1 MNYREIRHTFLNY
14 FKDHGHKIVRSS
26 SLVPHND
33 PTLLFTNA
41 GMVQF
46 KGLFLG
52 ETKRSYTRA
61 ASSQKCMRAGGKHND
76 LENVGYTLRH
86 HTFFEML
93 GNFSFGDYFKEEAIT
108 WAWELLTE
116 IYRLPKNRLYVSVY
130 KDDDE
135 AFRIW
140 QKEIGLSSDRIVSL
154 GDKDNF
160 WSMGDTG
167 PCGPCSEILID
178 QGPSFGCNK
187 PDCGPGCD
195 CDRYLEIWNLVFTQ
209 FDKNKQGQLIPL
221 PRPNIDTGMG
231 LERLASVVQG
241 VRSNYD
247 TDIFTPIIRQIENI
261 SEKRYGEDDQETVAF
276 RVISDHARSSAFL
289 IADGVMPSNEGRG
302 YVLRRIIR
310 RAIRFGQVLGITD
323 RFFAAV
329 CNAVIE
335 TMGADYEELLMA
347 KDLIKGVIN
356 NEEKR
361 FADTLDYSMRLLD
374 EEIRKLKETGKN
386 IISGDIAF
394 KLYDTYGLSI
404 DLLQDVARDKD
415 LAVDTDGFNR
425 AMLRQKIMS
434 QEAWKG
440 SGETKIPKSYR
451 SLLTQGVS
459 CDFLGYDRL
468 EIPDAQVIAVLADT
482 EQDNPPAQ
490 GDRAEVVLNKTPFYG
505 QAGGQTGDT
514 GWLVNDEMRFRV
526 TDTIRI
532 DNKLIIHKGRLER
545 GVIKK
550 GDTVNATVDTYH
562 RTSTAANHTA
572 THLLHAVLRD
582 IIGEHVK
589 QAGSLV
595 SADRL
600 RFDFSHFTQ
609 VDWEKLMEIEQ
620 RVNSLIQENMP
631 VTTTEMSREDAM
643 KTGAMA
649 IFEERYGDVVRVVK
663 IGEGVSME
671 LCGGTHVRQTGDIA
685 LFKIVN
691 EEAIAAN
698 VRRIEA
704 LTGKAALLYIQEQE
718 DKLRRASMLLKTN
731 SIADRIERLLAE
743 LKSKERQIESLKAR
757 LLSKESENLTDG
769 IKQIGSTKI
778 LAKKIKV
785 DSPKELRESADRL
798 KNKLGSGIIF
808 LGTEKDGKAML
819 VCVVSKD
826 LVKRFKAGDIIRETA
841 ELVGGRGGGRP
852 DMAQGGGNKPEGI
865 DRAIEAVYNIVALA
879 EASKQDIRL

>member
-1 MNYREIRHTFLNY
+1 MNYKEIRRSFLDY

-26 SLVPHND
+26 SLIPHDD

-46 KGLFLG
+46 KSLFLG
-52 ETKRSYTRA
+52 ETKRPYTRA

-116 IYRLPKNRLYVSVY
+116 IYALPKDRLYVSVY

-140 QKEIGLSSDRIVSL
+140 QEEIGLPADRIVRL

-178 QGPSFGCNK
+178 QGPSFGCNR

-209 FDKNKQGQLIPL
+209 FDRNKQGQLIPL
-221 PRPNIDTGMG
+221 PSPNIDTGMG
-231 LERLASVVQG
+231 LERLASVVQK
-241 VRSNYD
+241 VKSNYD
-247 TDIFTPIIRQIENI
+247 TDLFAPIIRRIEDI
-261 SEKRYGEDDQETVAF
+261 SGKRYGDDNQETIAF

-310 RAIRFGQVLGITD
+310 RAIRFGQVLGITN
-323 RFFAAV
+323 RFFASV
-329 CNAVIE
+329 CMSVVE
-335 TMGADYEELLMA
+335 TMGDDYEELVMA

-374 EEIRKLKETGKN
+374 EEIQKLMETGKN
-386 IISGDIAF
+386 IISGDVAF

-404 DLLQDVARDKD
+404 DLLQDVARDKN
-415 LAVDTDGFNR
+415 LSVDIDGFNR

-434 QEAWKG
+434 QKAWKG
-440 SGETKIPKSYR
+440 SGEAKIPKTYSA
-451 SLLTQGVS
+451 LLSQGIS
-459 CDFLGYDRL
+459 CNFLGYNTL
-468 EIPDAQVIAVLADT
+468 EIPDAEVIAVLTAK
-482 EQDNPPAQ
+482 QDQAAAQQ
-490 GDRAEVVLNKTPFYG
+490 GDEAEVILNKTPFYG
-505 QAGGQTGDT
+505 QAGGQVGDT
-514 GWLVNDEMRFRV
+514 GWLINDEMRFRV
-526 TDTIRI
+526 TDTIKI
-532 DNKLIIHKGRLER
+532 DHKLIIHKGRLEK
-545 GVIKK
+545 GIIKNH
-550 GDTVNATVDTYH
+550 DVVHAIVDKD
-562 RTSTAANHTA
+562 RRKATAANHTA

-595 SADRL
+595 SPDRL

-620 RVNSLIQENMP
+620 KVNSLIQKNMP
-631 VTTTEMSREDAM
+631 VTTTEMSREEAM

-671 LCGGTHVRQTGDIA
+671 LCGGTHVHHTGDIA
-685 LFKIVN
+685 FFKIVN
-691 EEAIAAN
+691 EEAVAAN

-704 LTGKAALLYIQEQE
+704 LTGKAAVLYVQTQEKE
-718 DKLRRASMLLKTN
+718 LRHASMLLKTN
-731 SIADRIERLLAE
+731 RIAERIEHLLTE
-743 LKSKERQIESLKAR
+743 LKNKERQIESLKAR

-769 IKQIGSTKI
+769 IKQIGKTKI

-798 KNKLGSGIIF
+798 RDKVGSGIIF
-808 LGTEKDGKAML
+808 LGAEKDGKAML

-826 LVKRFKAGDIIRETA
+826 LVKRFKAGEIIKETA
-841 ELVGGRGGGRP
+841 ELVGGKGGGRP
-852 DMAQGGGNKPEGI
+852 DMAQGGGNRPEGI
-865 DRAIEAVYNIVALA
+865 NRAIETVYNIVALA
-879 EASKQDIRL
+879 EASKE

>member
-1 MNYREIRHTFLNY
+1 MNYKEIRRSFLDY

-26 SLVPHND
+26 SLIPHDD

-46 KGLFLG
+46 KSLFLG
-52 ETKRSYTRA
+52 ETKRPYTRA

-116 IYRLPKNRLYVSVY
+116 IYALPKDRLYVSVY

-140 QKEIGLSSDRIVSL
+140 QEEIGLPADRIVRL

-178 QGPSFGCNK
+178 QGPSFGCNR

-209 FDKNKQGQLIPL
+209 FDRNKQGQLIPL
-221 PRPNIDTGMG
+221 PSPNIDTGMG
-231 LERLASVVQG
+231 LERLASVVQK
-241 VRSNYD
+241 VKSNYD
-247 TDIFTPIIRQIENI
+247 TDLFLPIIRRIEDI
-261 SEKRYGEDDQETVAF
+261 SGKRYGDDNQETIAF

-310 RAIRFGQVLGITD
+310 RAIRFGQVLGITN
-323 RFFAAV
+323 RFFASV
-329 CNAVIE
+329 CMSVVE
-335 TMGADYEELLMA
+335 TMGDDYEELVMA

-374 EEIRKLKETGKN
+374 EEIQKLMETGKN
-386 IISGDIAF
+386 IISGDVAF

-404 DLLQDVARDKD
+404 DLLQDVARDKN
-415 LAVDTDGFNR
+415 LSVDIDGFNR

-434 QEAWKG
+434 QKAWKG
-440 SGETKIPKSYR
+440 SGEAKIPKTYSA
-451 SLLTQGVS
+451 LLSQGIS
-459 CDFLGYDRL
+459 CDFLGYNML
-468 EIPDAQVIAVLADT
+468 EIPDAEVIAVLTAK
-482 EQDNPPAQ
+482 QDQAAAQQ
-490 GDRAEVVLNKTPFYG
+490 GDEAEVILNKTPFYG
-505 QAGGQTGDT
+505 QAGGQVGDT
-514 GWLVNDEMRFRV
+514 GWLINDEMRFRV
-526 TDTIRI
+526 TDTIKI
-532 DNKLIIHKGRLER
+532 DHKLIIHKGRLEK
-545 GVIKK
+545 GIIKNH
-550 GDTVNATVDTYH
+550 DVVHAIVDKD
-562 RTSTAANHTA
+562 RRKATAANHTA

-595 SADRL
+595 SPDRL

-620 RVNSLIQENMP
+620 KVNGLIQKNMP
-631 VTTTEMSREDAM
+631 VTTTEMSREEAM

-671 LCGGTHVRQTGDIA
+671 LCGGTHVHHTGDIA
-685 LFKIVN
+685 FFKIVN
-691 EEAIAAN
+691 EEAVAAN

-704 LTGKAALLYIQEQE
+704 LTGKAAVLYVQAQEKE
-718 DKLRRASMLLKTN
+718 LRHASMLLKTN
-731 SIADRIERLLAE
+731 RIAERIEHLLTE
-743 LKSKERQIESLKAR
+743 LKNKERQIESLKAR

-769 IKQIGSTKI
+769 IKQIGKTKI

-798 KNKLGSGIIF
+798 RDKVGSGIIF
-808 LGTEKDGKAML
+808 LGAEKDGKAML

-826 LVKRFKAGDIIRETA
+826 LVKRFKAGEIIRETA

-852 DMAQGGGNKPEGI
+852 DMAQGGGNRPEGI
-865 DRAIEAVYNIVALA
+865 NRAIETVYNIVALA
-879 EASKQDIRL
+879 EASKE